1 MVLMPILMLL
11 PLLALPVFWLLPL
24 TQAIAIYLCVVL
36 LSAAM
41 FRIMRKAK
49 KLPPMTGAEY
59 LVGKDAKV
67 VSKSPP
73 EHAVP
78 YLVRLDGELWSA
90 DSSDILQPG
99 ERVKITAVKSDCLIV
114 KKTED

>member
-1 MVLMPILMLL
+1 MILMPILMFL

-24 TQAIAIYLCVVL
+24 KPAIIIYLCIVT

-41 FRIMRKAK
+41 FRAMRKAK

-73 EHAVP
+73 EHAAP

-90 DSSDILQPG
+90 ESEDILRPG
-99 ERVKITAVKSDCLIV
+99 ERVIIEAVKSNFLVV
-114 KKTED
+114 KKAAD